1 MHKSPPLYRPRH
13 PCLLFGTKL
22 AASGDL
28 SLIFRTPL
36 LFGFMRI
43 FYMPIA
49 FSPKT
54 SMATIKSFLSLA
66 LTFGPL
72 SSCSVKEL
80 MMGLAGGGGGLSECL
95 RLGEGFTDGGGGG
108 VEDFGLS
115 MIT

>member
-1 MHKSPPLYRPRH
+1 
-13 PCLLFGTKL
+13 
-22 AASGDL
+22 
-28 SLIFRTPL
+28 
-36 LFGFMRI
+36 MRI
-43 FYMPIA
+43 LFDMPIA

-80 MMGLAGGGGGLSECL
+80 MMGLAGGGGDSL
-95 RLGEGFTDGGGGG
+95 RLGEGFADGGGGG

>member
-1 MHKSPPLYRPRH
+1 
-13 PCLLFGTKL
+13 
-22 AASGDL
+22 
-28 SLIFRTPL
+28 
-36 LFGFMRI
+36 MRI
-43 FYMPIA
+43 FFDMPIA

-80 MMGLAGGGGGLSECL
+80 IMGLAGGGGLSDSL
-95 RLGEGFTDGGGGG
+95 RLGEGFTEGGGGG